1 LLGGAVP
8 SPRIVLVRRVVLGVA
23 AERGEERRLVV
34 GGAAHPAIREARPT
48 GNGVPARDEIVRAR
62 GGAEVSVRE
71 APGTGIGGTREHGL
85 GRRLVERVVEPRH
98 HSGGVAK
105 AGVGRD
111 IRDALAVDPDLAPV
125 AQALQELRP
134 GEWTLGYRRGIE

>member
-1 LLGGAVP
+1 
-8 SPRIVLVRRVVLGVA
+8 
-23 AERGEERRLVV
+23 
-34 GGAAHPAIREARPT
+34 
-48 GNGVPARDEIVRAR
+48 

-134 GEWTLGYRRGIE
+134 GEWTLGYRRGIEGHGGPSVANGVGVIASTLLAGALAPGLNDGTGRVSTLECRGDSETRPRTSRGA